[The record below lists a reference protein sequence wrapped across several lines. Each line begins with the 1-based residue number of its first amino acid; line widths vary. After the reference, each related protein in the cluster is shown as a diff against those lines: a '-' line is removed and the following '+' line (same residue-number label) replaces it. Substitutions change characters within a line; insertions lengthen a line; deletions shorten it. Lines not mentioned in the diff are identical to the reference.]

1 MGEEVEIRFMDL
13 EDLDQVMEVEHNCFP
28 SPWSRGAFVNELGSN
43 QFAYYLVALSGERII
58 GYIGVWIIIDEAHIT
73 NVAVHS
79 DFRKQGVGEKLL
91 QSSMALAK
99 TLGAKKITLEVRVS
113 NEPAKIMYSKF
124 GFENGGIRKNYYT
137 DNQEDAQIMWVVLE

>member
-1 MGEEVEIRFMDL
+1 MGEKVEIRFMDL

-28 SPWSRGAFVNELGSN
+28 SPWSRGAFVNELASN
-43 QFAYYLVALSGERII
+43 QFAYYLVALSGKRII

-79 DFRKQGVGEKLL
+79 DFRKQGVGEQLL

-113 NEPAKIMYSKF
+113 NEPAKRMYSKF